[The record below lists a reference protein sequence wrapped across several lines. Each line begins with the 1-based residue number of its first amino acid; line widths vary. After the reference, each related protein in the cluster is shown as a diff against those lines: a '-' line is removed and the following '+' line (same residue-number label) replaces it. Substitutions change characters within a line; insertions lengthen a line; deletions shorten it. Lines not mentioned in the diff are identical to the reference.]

1 MWPTARTADTTT
13 KRAIY
18 ARHAVAELW
27 ILDNQG
33 RKLDAYRALA
43 DERYE
48 EEVSYEP
55 GAAIAP
61 VAFPGLQIPWWDA
74 L

>member
-1 MWPTARTADTTT
+1 
-13 KRAIY
+13 
-18 ARHAVAELW
+18 VAELW